1 MPFGRLPTLQEQ
13 EAAMQKLADE
23 AATGINLEKALLL
36 RRLLQSGR
44 MEPNIYASGLSP
56 DIEMAVTHLPRPLT
70 MSCMKPRSAGR
81 CLRKRRPCYWA
92 VAKDAQQYRGN
103 QSRLPER

>member
-1 MPFGRLPTLQEQ
+1 MTREVIDAIRALPTLQEQ
-13 EAAMQKLADE
+13 ESAMQKMADE

-56 DIEMAVTHLPRPLT
+56 DIEMAVTHSHP
-70 MSCMKPRSAGR
+70 G
-81 CLRKRRPCYWA
+81 
-92 VAKDAQQYRGN
+92 D
-103 QSRLPER
+103 